1 MESTTAVTKLSA
13 LPASVQE
20 KDPLICAAQQGD
32 VQAYRALYEQYCG
45 RVFALCYRL
54 TADRTMAED
63 ATQEVFI
70 QVWQKL
76 ANYSHHSRFST
87 WLHSVTANITIS
99 YMRKQKGW
107 WQRMLNIDSS
117 GEAQSLNAPHCS
129 SEIDLETLIV
139 QLPER
144 ARVVFVLHAI
154 EGYRHQDIARMLGI
168 ASGTSKAQF
177 HRARQLLTQWIGG
190 AEHEH

>member
-1 MESTTAVTKLSA
+1 MRHYFNC
-13 LPASVQE
+13 AS
-20 KDPLICAAQQGD
+20 IRAQIVCSHKWIASGHLQI
-32 VQAYRALYEQYCG
+32 QKKG
-45 RVFALCYRL
+45 R
-54 TADRTMAED
+54 
-63 ATQEVFI
+63 
-70 QVWQKL
+70 
-76 ANYSHHSRFST
+76 
-87 WLHSVTANITIS
+87 
-99 YMRKQKGW
+99 
-107 WQRMLNIDSS
+107 SS